1 MMKQEFEKRLL
12 PFLPQI
18 VAEFGTPFHIYD
30 EAGIVEN
37 GDKLKTLFSIVFSQF
52 QKFDSGFQEFF
63 AVKAC
68 PNPSIL
74 KIMYDLGFGF
84 DCSSIPELILARQAG
99 AGGNRIMFTSNNTSP
114 EEFIEASRNGGCIL
128 NLDDISMINKVPQ
141 FPELICFRYN
151 PGASREGNTIIG
163 NPEEAKYGVRDD
175 QIVDAYRLAIEKGAK
190 RFGLHT
196 MICSNQLDYKYMVET
211 VKMILGVAERLYD
224 ELGISL
230 EFVNIGG
237 GIGIPYRPEQ
247 AEFDIKSFVRE
258 SEEIFK
264 SYKTEPFKIPKLYI
278 ESGRYMTG
286 PYGVL
291 VTEVINTMDKYRRY
305 VGVDACMS
313 ALMRPALYDAYH
325 HITVLNA
332 EGRETE
338 IVDVIGSLCENNDK
352 FAKQRLLPKAKL
364 GDIMIIHDTGA
375 HGHAMGFNYNGRL
388 RPAELLLT
396 RGGDVK
402 LIRRAETVEDYFATF
417 KFVPQEL
424 CFELGSNK
432 VKK

>member
-1 MMKQEFEKRLL
+1 MSE
-12 PFLPQI
+12 
-18 VAEFGTPFHIYD
+18 
-30 EAGIVEN
+30 
-37 GDKLKTLFSIVFSQF
+37 
-52 QKFDSGFQEFF
+52 
-63 AVKAC
+63 
-68 PNPSIL
+68 
-74 KIMYDLGFGF
+74 LGFGF

-99 AGGNRIMFTSNNTSP
+99 ASGDRIMFTSNNTSHD
-114 EEFIEASRNGGCIL
+114 EFVAALSNGGCIL
-128 NLDDISMINKVPQ
+128 NLDDISMINKVPS
-141 FPELICFRYN
+141 FPETICFRYN
-151 PGASREGNTIIG
+151 PGPAREGNSIIG
-163 NPEEAKYGVRDD
+163 NPEEAKYGVCDD
-175 QIVDAYRLAIEKGAK
+175 QIVGAYRLAIKRGAK

-211 VKMILGVAERLYD
+211 VKMIMDVAERLFD
-224 ELGISL
+224 DLGINL

-247 AEFDIKSFVRE
+247 SEFDIKSFVRE

-264 SYKTEPFKIPKLYI
+264 SYKTELFKIPKLYI

-291 VTEVINTMDKYRRY
+291 VTKVINTMDKYRRY

-313 ALMRPALYDAYH
+313 SLMRPALYDAYH
-325 HITVLNA
+325 HITILDA
-332 EGRETE
+332 DHRLEEE
-338 IVDVIGSLCENNDK
+338 VDVVGSLCENNDK

-388 RPAELLLT
+388 RPQELLL
-396 RGGDVK
+396 RRDGSVI